1 MTQVH
6 RHRDRRGATTVADLM
21 GCADAAHAS
30 GEDISGED
38 ITVRALLRRETALA
52 RGWSQAGVTNRAT
65 ASSAEVASKPLV
77 LYGVAVGAAIC
88 GSFVV
93 GAPLTDAVL
102 PDSSPMSEVMA
113 ALPGLHKE
121 TPAPE
126 AAFTSTRAE
135 AGEGTEATA
144 TTRPPAVIASA
155 AVSTPPVGI
164 RAVPLTIPV
173 PPTSQHNER
182 EPALPHHDTE
192 PAPPHRSA
200 DPAPPPSPDDAEQSP
215 SQDGGEQPP
224 SSVDGSGNSSAQP
237 GDGDPAPSD
246 GGARPVEPDDE
257 SDNSEAQPD
266 HSGNSGDD
274 NRGAQ
279 GGRHPAEDGDGEH
292 GGRHHAEEGNAAT
305 EEHNPEGE
313 SDRGS

>member
-1 MTQVH
+1 MSQLH

-30 GEDISGED
+30 GEDI
-38 ITVRALLRRETALA
+38 TVGALLRRETALA
-52 RGWSQAGVTNRAT
+52 RGWSQAGVTNRAA

-77 LYGVAVGAAIC
+77 LYGVAVGGAIC
-88 GSFVV
+88 GSFAV

-102 PDSSPMSEVMA
+102 PDSSPMPEVMA

-126 AAFTSTRAE
+126 GASTSTRAE

-173 PPTSQHNER
+173 PPVSRHNER
-182 EPALPHHDTE
+182 EPALPHHDTG
-192 PAPPHRSA
+192 PAHPHNSA
-200 DPAPPPSPDDAEQSP
+200 DPAPAQDDAEQPPP
-215 SQDGGEQPP
+215 SRDGGEQPP
-224 SSVDGSGNSSAQP
+224 GSADDSGNSGAQP
-237 GDGDPAPSD
+237 GDGD
-246 GGARPVEPDDE
+246 
-257 SDNSEAQPD
+257 
-266 HSGNSGDD
+266 
-274 NRGAQ
+274 RGAQ
-279 GGRHPAEDGDGEH
+279 GGRHRAEDGDGEH

-313 SDRGS
+313 GDRGS